1 MTYHTIKAA
10 LFTIVLG
17 AASTATAE
25 QFVVELSD
33 PLTGSD
39 TALRQSLKLTEI
51 ERFDASGKSYVV
63 FDAKDEAVLET
74 FFYVKSI
81 DPLKIKKVEFVNS
94 PTVGGGPQPGAKPM
108 PGHQVF
114 VIERPIPGVGSFPI
128 EKKAKISRGSNAAI
142 AKMGSV
148 IEWDHSYLT
157 DEGTYCVY
165 RATDENKI
173 VEHGTLSGAPIR
185 TITAVTQTKPTSN

>member
-1 MTYHTIKAA
+1 MTFRTLRLALFAA
-10 LFTIVLG
+10 LMG
-17 AASTATAE
+17 AASTGHAD
-25 QFVVELSD
+25 QFVVELSK
-33 PLTGSD
+33 PLTGPD

-81 DPLKIKKVEFVNS
+81 DPLKIKKVDFVNS
-94 PTVGGGPQPGAKPM
+94 PTIGGGTHPGAEPM
-108 PGHQVF
+108 IGHQVF
-114 VIERPIPGVGSFPI
+114 VIERPIPGVGSFPLA
-128 EKKAKISRGSNAAI
+128 KKEKISEGSNAAI
-142 AKMGSV
+142 ARMGPV

-165 RATDENKI
+165 RATDESKI
-173 VEHGTLSGAPIR
+173 VEHGSLSGAPIR
-185 TITAVTQTKPTSN
+185 TISAVTQTKAQSK